1 MASAIG
7 LYQSLLCFI
16 TVVAVNKLVSLY
28 DKDYTL
34 F

>member
-7 LYQSLLCFI
+7 LYQSVLCFV
-16 TVVAVNKLVSLY
+16 TVVVVNKLVSLY
-28 DKDYTL
+28 DKDYAL